1 MNEPPGPASRSRLI
15 NDLEVLRGFGVCV
28 IIYQHIQG
36 NLLSK
41 SLFVDGAWI
50 AYSYRGGGALLD
62 LFFCISGY
70 IITRNLLPQLC
81 EVGNR
86 KLYWRNVRFFWL
98 NRIFRLIPAAWM
110 WLAIILVLCVF
121 YNQSGV
127 FQSLETNIRWTL
139 AGMFNYANYLF
150 AQYFGRAQPAASFV
164 YWTLSLEE
172 QFYIAF
178 PLLIG
183 LLGRRLQWFLIA
195 LVAVQFFQ
203 TRGIYGMV
211 FRTDA
216 IAMGALVA
224 IWTRNGDWQRLLAKM
239 DIRLIRTALLV
250 LLFVLCYIG
259 NLRQHQLPLQVGI
272 LALLCGVTVSL
283 AIGDR
288 DALTGNWWLPRMLL
302 WAGRRSYS
310 IYLCHIPVMF
320 AMRETTYRM
329 DWNMDNHVPLSM
341 AVCAL
346 LIALVGNASSHWVE
360 WPIRRRGLAYTQTLL
375 HRRDAPPLPAP

>member
-1 MNEPPGPASRSRLI
+1 MSEPPGPASRTRLI
-15 NDLEVLRGFGVCV
+15 NDLEVLRGFGLCV

-41 SLFVDGAWI
+41 TLFVDGPWF
-50 AYSYRGGGALLD
+50 SYRGGGAVLD

-86 KLYWRNVRFFWL
+86 TLYWRNVRFFWL

-110 WLAIILVLCVF
+110 WLGIILLLCVF
-121 YNQSGV
+121 YNESGV
-127 FQSLETNIRWTL
+127 FQSLETNLRWTL
-139 AGMFNYANYLF
+139 AGMLNYANYLF
-150 AQYFGRAQPAASFV
+150 VQYFGQARPAASFV

-203 TRGIYGMV
+203 TRGLYGMV

-216 IAMGALVA
+216 IAMGALVG
-224 IWTRNGDWQRLLAKM
+224 IWTRDGNWERLLAKI
-239 DIRLIRTALLV
+239 DIRLLRSALL
-250 LLFVLCYIG
+250 LLLLILCYIG

-272 LALLCGVTVSL
+272 LALLSGATVAL
-283 AIGDR
+283 AIGDK

-320 AMRETTYRM
+320 TMRETAYRLG
-329 DWNMDNHVPLSM
+329 WNMDDHVLLSM
-341 AVCAL
+341 AACAV

-375 HRRDAPPLPAP
+375 HRRDAPPMPAP